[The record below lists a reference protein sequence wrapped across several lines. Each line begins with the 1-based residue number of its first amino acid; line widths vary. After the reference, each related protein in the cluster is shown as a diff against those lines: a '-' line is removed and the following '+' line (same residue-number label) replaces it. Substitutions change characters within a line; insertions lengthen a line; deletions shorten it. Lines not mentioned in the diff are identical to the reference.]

1 MSRLPRSRAVAAL
14 VPAMVFVLL
23 GAAPAAAGAPT
34 ERLRGFF
41 TQVNAVLADSSTE
54 QQPLERVT
62 RIRRL
67 VKDIVDFPSAA
78 AAALGPEWMAR
89 TAAEREE
96 FVDLFAELL
105 ERAYVGRLAGAV
117 RSTGG
122 LAMTY
127 RDEVV
132 DADTATVST
141 ALRALGGKD
150 GHVEYR
156 MTMRGG
162 RWQVRDIVLDGVSV
176 VDNYRAQFTRLLQR
190 DSYAAVVTAMRAKL
204 ADDSLMFAAMPRRV
218 PGSESTARAERETP
232 VALLPPAPEKTP
244 PPSPPPP
251 SVTPAAPRRV
261 VQHSQ
266 PVATLPSR
274 SAPRIVTP
282 VAVAAAAVAVVPPAP
297 APSTPAAS
305 AATPFGIVLGSLF
318 FVFAAAGSAAYLR
331 RR

>member
-162 RWQVRDIVLDGVSV
+162 RWQIRDIVLDGVSV

-190 DSYAAVVTAMRAKL
+190 DSYAAVVCSGLIPWVIA
-204 ADDSLMFAAMPRRV
+204 
-218 PGSESTARAERETP
+218 
-232 VALLPPAPEKTP
+232 
-244 PPSPPPP
+244 
-251 SVTPAAPRRV
+251 
-261 VQHSQ
+261 
-266 PVATLPSR
+266 
-274 SAPRIVTP
+274 
-282 VAVAAAAVAVVPPAP
+282 
-297 APSTPAAS
+297 
-305 AATPFGIVLGSLF
+305 
-318 FVFAAAGSAAYLR
+318 
-331 RR
+331 